1 LDEAPWCF
9 HGAFFVC
16 ALTFY
21 IDLFMFRRVLWSV
34 AVGGAFVSTN
44 ALALECLIEPNQV
57 VDIAS
62 PVVGLLEKTHVKR
75 GDVVSKGQ
83 VLAVLESRSEQY
95 AAESALYRSSLLG
108 PTMSAESKIDF
119 SRKKFARKRD
129 LSNAQH
135 VAQQER
141 DEAESELKQAEAELQ
156 VAKEN
161 KQLAKIEHQ
170 QQSSQLALRTLRSP
184 FSGVVVDQSAF
195 VGEVVEPTGST
206 KKNIFR
212 LAQID
217 PLKVRLVLPMSL
229 FGQMKVGASVS
240 VTPEL
245 SNSASYSAK
254 VKMVDRVIDA
264 SSGTFV
270 VLLEMPNPSSAIPSG
285 VRCRA
290 SFPQLSSK

>member
-1 LDEAPWCF
+1 MLC
-9 HGAFFVC
+9 
-16 ALTFY
+16 
-21 IDLFMFRRVLWSV
+21 SV
-34 AVGGAFVSTN
+34 AVGGALVSTH

-75 GDVVSKGQ
+75 GDLVSKGQ

-95 AAESALYRSSLLG
+95 AAESALYRSSLQG
-108 PTMSAESKIDF
+108 PTMSAESKIEF
-119 SRKKFARKRD
+119 SRKKFARKRE

-141 DEAESELKQAEAELQ
+141 DEAESDLKQAEAELQ
-156 VAKEN
+156 IAKEN

-290 SFPQLSSK
+290 NFPQMTSK